1 MNILY
6 ITNHLNI
13 GGISSYVL
21 TLGSGLKKRGHNV
34 YIASSGGQ
42 LLKNFTEAGFTYITI
57 PINTKKEISPKIIF
71 SLFKL
76 RRAHDKYKF
85 DIIHAH
91 TRTTQVL
98 GYWLGRLEG
107 IAYLSTCHGFFKR
120 RILRRIFGC
129 WGKKVIAISEPVRA
143 HLVSD
148 FKVKEQDIAVIHN
161 GIDIEKFARGALDEG
176 RERKGKLG
184 LKDGPVI
191 GIVARLSDVKGHS
204 YLIEAMKD
212 VVGAFPQAQ
221 LLIVGDGKEKEN
233 LLRQV
238 NKLNISGNI
247 IFHPQVYDI
256 NEVLSVMDIF
266 VMPSL
271 KEGLGLSLMEAMGS
285 GLAVVGSDIGGIKSL
300 IQDGYNGF
308 MVKPADASGLA
319 VKILTLLRDNDKRQ
333 MLGQRAREFILRN
346 FPQSKTIIETE
357 GVYAQC
363 LK

>member
-1 MNILY
+1 
-6 ITNHLNI
+6 
-13 GGISSYVL
+13 
-21 TLGSGLKKRGHNV
+21 
-34 YIASSGGQ
+34 
-42 LLKNFTEAGFTYITI
+42 
-57 PINTKKEISPKIIF
+57 
-71 SLFKL
+71 
-76 RRAHDKYKF
+76 
-85 DIIHAH
+85 
-91 TRTTQVL
+91 
-98 GYWLGRLEG
+98 
-107 IAYLSTCHGFFKR
+107 
-120 RILRRIFGC
+120 
-129 WGKKVIAISEPVRA
+129 
-143 HLVSD
+143 
-148 FKVKEQDIAVIHN
+148 
-161 GIDIEKFARGALDEG
+161 
-176 RERKGKLG
+176 
-184 LKDGPVI
+184 
-191 GIVARLSDVKGHS
+191 
-204 YLIEAMKD
+204 MKD